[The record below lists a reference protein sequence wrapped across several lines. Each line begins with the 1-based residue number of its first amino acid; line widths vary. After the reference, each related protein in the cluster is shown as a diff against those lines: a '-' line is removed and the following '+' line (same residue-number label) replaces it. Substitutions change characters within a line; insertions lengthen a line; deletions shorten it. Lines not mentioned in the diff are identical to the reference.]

1 MPDRPKRIAILV
13 YEGVH
18 SLDVAGPLDAFAA
31 ATALLPGA
39 YAALTVSLD
48 GAAVTSES
56 GLRMVPDCR
65 LDAVGEI
72 DTLLIPGGVG
82 LRTQGVVAAAVAAG
96 ILARADG
103 VRRIISVCTGIYG
116 LAPTGLLDG
125 LRATTHWKH
134 AADVAARF
142 PKVRIEPDALFIQ
155 QGRIYTA
162 AGVTAA
168 IDLALALI
176 EADHGGGLALCVARE
191 LVVYVKRAGGQ
202 AQYSAPLRFQARADE
217 RFAALATWITDNL
230 AGDLRVEALAARV
243 NLSPRQF
250 SRRFAGVFDA
260 SPAQAIEMLRLDAA
274 RARLTETA
282 APVAQIA
289 AAVGFASADV
299 FTRAFVRHF
308 GLPPRDYRL
317 RFAPTLG
324 EDHE

>member
-13 YEGVH
+13 YEGVQT
-18 SLDVAGPLDAFAA
+18 LDVAGPLDAFAA

-72 DTLLIPGGVG
+72 DTLLIPGGLG
-82 LRTQGVVAAAVAAG
+82 LRTQGVAAAVAAG
-96 ILARADG
+96 ILARADS
-103 VRRIISVCTGIYG
+103 VRRIVSVCTGIYG

-142 PKVRIEPDALFIQ
+142 PTVRIEPDALFIQ

-176 EADHGGGLALCVARE
+176 EADHGGGLAVCVARE

-202 AQYSAPLRFQARADE
+202 AQYSQPLRFQAQADG

-230 AGDLRVEALAARV
+230 AADLRVEALAARV

-250 SRRFAGVFDA
+250 SRRFAEVFDA
-260 SPAQAIEMLRLDAA
+260 SPAQHIEQLRLDAA

>member
-13 YEGVH
+13 YEGVQT
-18 SLDVAGPLDAFAA
+18 LDVAGPLDAFAA

-155 QGRIYTA
+155 QGRIYWCISFF
-162 AGVTAA
+162 GG
-168 IDLALALI
+168 
-176 EADHGGGLALCVARE
+176 EGEGGGIGNIQQCE
-191 LVVYVKRAGGQ
+191 GQVY
-202 AQYSAPLRFQARADE
+202 
-217 RFAALATWITDNL
+217 IC
-230 AGDLRVEALAARV
+230 
-243 NLSPRQF
+243 
-250 SRRFAGVFDA
+250 
-260 SPAQAIEMLRLDAA
+260 
-274 RARLTETA
+274 
-282 APVAQIA
+282 
-289 AAVGFASADV
+289 
-299 FTRAFVRHF
+299 
-308 GLPPRDYRL
+308 
-317 RFAPTLG
+317 
-324 EDHE
+324 

>member
-13 YEGVH
+13 YEGVQT
-18 SLDVAGPLDAFAA
+18 LDVAGPLDAFAA
-31 ATALLPGA
+31 ANALLPGA
-39 YAALTVSLD
+39 YVPLTVSLD

-56 GLRMVPDCR
+56 GLRMAPQCR
-65 LDAVGEI
+65 LDGLGEI

-82 LRTQGVVAAAVAAG
+82 LRAPGVAAAVAAG
-96 ILARADG
+96 ILASADG
-103 VRRIISVCTGIYG
+103 VRRIVSVCTGIYG

-142 PKVRIEPDALFIQ
+142 PKIRVEPDALFIQ
-155 QGRIYTA
+155 EGRIYTA

-308 GLPPRDYRL
+308 ALPPRDYRL

-324 EDHE
+324 DGRE